1 MPDITIIICTLHR
14 LQQLEAAL
22 LSCLALR
29 HLDTYDVEILVVD
42 NSPDAD
48 GWDVVSRL
56 ADSGMAP
63 IRHVHE
69 PRVGIAHARNSGIA
83 AARAPLIAFVDDDMR
98 LSPGWLHCVMC
109 RMTEGRADALI
120 CAITPRVED
129 LRQVADPRVLAAY
142 CRDLGLPEGSRVRR
156 KPSGHIPGAGAGN
169 SVLRRATCIIE
180 PEPFDPAFG
189 NGGEDT
195 DFFMRLGRRVPK
207 ILWSADSMAYE
218 MVSPTRAT
226 MDFVTYGA
234 VRGSRN
240 LARALI
246 KNSRHRLITRAAL
259 LTIGCGQGICRM
271 AYYYLLRVARPA
283 DAPYARLSA
292 VAAFGKVPW
301 RLERGSWW
309 ALPR

>member
-14 LQQLEAAL
+14 PQQLEAAL

-29 HLDTYDVEILVVD
+29 HLDTYGVEIVVVD

-48 GWDVVSRL
+48 GREVVSRL
-56 ADSGMAP
+56 ADAGMAL

-69 PRVGIAHARNSGIA
+69 PRVGIAYARNSGIA
-83 AARAPLIAFVDDDMR
+83 AAQGPLIAFVDDDMR
-98 LSPGWLHCVMC
+98 LSPQWLGCVMR
-109 RMTEGRADALI
+109 RMTDGKADALI
-120 CAITPRVED
+120 CAITPRAD
-129 LRQVADPRVLAAY
+129 DPGRVADPRALAMY
-142 CRDLGLPEGSRVRR
+142 RRDLGLPEGSRVRV

-169 SVLRRATCIIE
+169 SVLRRATCVTE
-180 PEPFDPAFG
+180 AEPFDPAFG

-195 DFFMRLGRRVPK
+195 DFFLRLGRRVPE

-218 MVSPTRAT
+218 TVSPTRVS
-226 MDFVTYGA
+226 MNFVTYGTL
-234 VRGSRN
+234 RGSQN

-259 LTIGCGQGICRM
+259 LAIGCGQGLCRM
-271 AYYYLLRVARPA
+271 AYYYLLLVARPA
-283 DAPYARLSA
+283 DAPFARLSA
-292 VAAFGKVPW
+292 VAGFGKVPW
-301 RLERGSWW
+301 RLGRGSWW